1 MAKKR
6 KRNHYHEDERYY
18 DDRRSHSSGSHR
30 KRRRKKR
37 KVIILIIEL
46 IIFLLLVGALY
57 VWAKLNL
64 IKRDTSIDVANVGI
78 SEEVKSNETTKGYTN
93 IALFGL
99 DNRSNGNLSKGLSDV
114 IMVCSINNDNGEI
127 KLLSVFR
134 DTYLAQGSDNSTY
147 AKANAAYSTGGPE
160 KAIHMLNT
168 NLDLDITDY
177 VTVDFYAVT
186 EAVDLVGGVE
196 VDVTEDE
203 VDYVNGY
210 AESVAEVTGKE
221 LNYITGPGL
230 QTLDGVQA
238 TAYCRIRYT
247 SGGDFTRAQRQ
258 RTVLSQIF
266 KKAKKLN
273 AVELNNFVDTILPD
287 IQTSMTNTEILSFAT
302 KASTYKLADS
312 TGFPFDV
319 YATDVSEKG
328 SVDVPCTLSSN
339 VTKMYEF
346 LYGQTDYVPSSTVQS
361 ISDHIVNETGYTE
374 DSAADYGIKDDGL
387 SETGTTSTSDSDSS
401 SQTSE

>member
-6 KRNHYHEDERYY
+6 KRNHYYEDERYY
-18 DDRRSHSSGSHR
+18 DDRRSHSSRSHNKR
-30 KRRRKKR
+30 RRRKKR
-37 KVIILIIEL
+37 KIIILIIEL
-46 IIFLLLVGALY
+46 IVFLLLVAALY

-78 SEEVKSNETTKGYTN
+78 SDEVQNNETTKGYTN

-114 IMVCSINNDNGEI
+114 IMVCSINNDTGDI

-134 DTYLAQGSDNSTY
+134 DTYLAQGTDNSTY

-160 KAIHMLNT
+160 KAIHMLNS

-196 VDVTEDE
+196 VDVIEDE

-221 LNYITGPGL
+221 LNYISGPGL

-266 KKAKKLN
+266 KKAKTLN
-273 AVELNNFVDTILPD
+273 AVELDNFVNTILPD

-302 KASTYKLADS
+302 KASSYKLADT

-346 LYGQTDYVPSSTVQS
+346 LYGQTDYVPSSTVQE
-361 ISDHIVNETGYTE
+361 ISDHIVSETGYTE
-374 DSAADYGIKDDGL
+374 ENAADYGIEDDNL
-387 SETGTTSTSDSDSS
+387 SETDTSGSGEST
-401 SQTSE
+401 E

>member
-6 KRNHYHEDERYY
+6 KRNHYYEDERYY
-18 DDRRSHSSGSHR
+18 DDRRSHSSRSHNKR
-30 KRRRKKR
+30 RRRKKR
-37 KVIILIIEL
+37 KIIILIIEL
-46 IIFLLLVGALY
+46 IVFLLLVAALY

-78 SEEVKSNETTKGYTN
+78 SDEVQNNETTKGYTN

-114 IMVCSINNDNGEI
+114 IMVCSINNDTGDI

-134 DTYLAQGSDNSTY
+134 DTYLAQGTDNSTY

-160 KAIHMLNT
+160 KAIHMLNS

-221 LNYITGPGL
+221 LNYISGPGL

-266 KKAKKLN
+266 KKAKTLN
-273 AVELNNFVDTILPD
+273 AVELDNFVNTILPD

-302 KASTYKLADS
+302 KASSYKLADT

-346 LYGQTDYVPSSTVQS
+346 LYGQTDYVPSSTVQE
-361 ISDHIVNETGYTE
+361 ISDHIVSETGYTE
-374 DSAADYGIKDDGL
+374 ENAADYGIEDDNL
-387 SETGTTSTSDSDSS
+387 SETDTSGSGEST
-401 SQTSE
+401 E

>member
-6 KRNHYHEDERYY
+6 KRNHYYEDERYY
-18 DDRRSHSSGSHR
+18 DDRRSHSSRSHNKR
-30 KRRRKKR
+30 RRRKKR
-37 KVIILIIEL
+37 KIIILIIEL
-46 IIFLLLVGALY
+46 IVFLLLVAALY

-78 SEEVKSNETTKGYTN
+78 SDEVQNNETTKGYTN

-114 IMVCSINNDNGEI
+114 IMVCSINNDTGDI

-134 DTYLAQGSDNSTY
+134 DTYLAQGTDNSTY

-160 KAIHMLNT
+160 KAIHMLNS

-221 LNYITGPGL
+221 LNYISGPGL

-266 KKAKKLN
+266 KKAKTLN
-273 AVELNNFVDTILPD
+273 AVELDNFVNTILPD

-302 KASTYKLADS
+302 KASSYKLADT

-346 LYGQTDYVPSSTVQS
+346 LYGQTDYVPSSTVQE
-361 ISDHIVNETGYTE
+361 ISDHIVSETGYTE
-374 DSAADYGIKDDGL
+374 ENAADYGVGDDNL
-387 SETGTTSTSDSDSS
+387 SETDTSDS
-401 SQTSE
+401 SESTE